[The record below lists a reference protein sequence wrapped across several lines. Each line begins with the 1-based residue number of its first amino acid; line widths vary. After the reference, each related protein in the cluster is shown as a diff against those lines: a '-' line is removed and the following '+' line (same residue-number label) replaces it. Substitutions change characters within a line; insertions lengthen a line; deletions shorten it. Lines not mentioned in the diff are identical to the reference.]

1 MTIKEEQ
8 ALYEREKENNIR
20 YIRAKLP
27 NASARQLAFIASFI
41 RGLGIT
47 GWSESEYKRST

>member
-1 MTIKEEQ
+1 MTIQEEQ

-27 NASARQLAFIASFI
+27 YASTSQLAFIASFI
-41 RGLGIT
+41 RGLGIA

>member
-27 NASARQLAFIASFI
+27 YASPSQLAFIASFI
-41 RGLGIT
+41 RGFGIE

>member
-27 NASARQLAFIASFI
+27 YASTSQLAFIASFI
-41 RGLGIT
+41 SELGIA
-47 GWSESEYKRST
+47 GWSESEYKRII